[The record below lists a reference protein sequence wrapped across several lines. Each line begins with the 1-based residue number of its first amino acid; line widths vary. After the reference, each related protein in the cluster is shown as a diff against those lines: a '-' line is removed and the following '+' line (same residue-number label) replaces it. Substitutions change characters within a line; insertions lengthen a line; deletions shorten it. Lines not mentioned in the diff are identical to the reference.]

1 MVKRVSIALNL
12 SLILTVEHV
21 MVDPATTS
29 VAAQGAV
36 HAGVAMVV
44 TALSPQ
50 TKKFENWT
58 PL

>member
-1 MVKRVSIALNL
+1 MALNL
-12 SLILTVEHV
+12 SLSLTVEHV

-36 HAGVAMVV
+36 HPGVAMVV
-44 TALSPQ
+44 TASSPQ

-58 PL
+58 PR